1 MRSYEE
7 YQWEWL
13 KSFEL
18 YELWKR
24 EDFHLLLER
33 ESKSVRYVLH
43 FVWDC
48 LNMAEAAKSDGDEDN
63 MKEFLELARKYFTW
77 IAHEIKNPNVVKLL
91 VERFEELDGKK
102 EGRE

>member
-1 MRSYEE
+1 MSSYGE

-24 EDFHLLLER
+24 EDFHLLIEK
-33 ESKSVRYVLH
+33 ESKAVRYVLH

-48 LNMAEAAKSDGDEDN
+48 LNRAESYKKDNNNLFWED
-63 MKEFLELARKYFTW
+63 FLEIARKYFTW

-91 VERFEELDGKK
+91 VERFDELDGKK
-102 EGRE
+102 EGKE

>member
-1 MRSYEE
+1 MGSYEE

-24 EDFHLLLER
+24 EDFHLLLEK
-33 ESKSVRYVLH
+33 EPKAVRYVLH
-43 FVWDC
+43 FIWDC
-48 LNMAEAAKSDGDEDN
+48 LNRVESYKKDGNNLFWED
-63 MKEFLELARKYFTW
+63 FLELARKYFTW

-91 VERFEELDGKK
+91 VDWFEELDGKK
-102 EGRE
+102 EGEE